1 MRLNIGHIKGQE
13 LERPMPS
20 AIVRN
25 LERRAAQEAVDAAV
39 AVLDLN
45 FEQLA
50 DTLQV
55 DRRTVYRYRKR
66 QTVPTPEVRR
76 RFDMLREIIQLLE
89 EIFAKPEDRHEWMYR
104 SVPLLRGRRP
114 IDLMLKAELEPIVEV
129 LAGYQAGAHT

>member
-1 MRLNIGHIKGQE
+1 
-13 LERPMPS
+13 MPG
-20 AIVRN
+20 AEVRN

-66 QTVPTPEVRR
+66 QTVPTPEVRK
-76 RFDMLREIIQLLE
+76 RFDLLREIIQLLE
-89 EIFAKPEDRHEWMYR
+89 EIFATPEDRQEWLYR
-104 SVPLLRGRRP
+104 SVPMLRGRRP

-129 LAGYQAGAHT
+129 LAGYQSGAHT

>member
-1 MRLNIGHIKGQE
+1 MQSAAVRT
-13 LERPMPS
+13 LERQ
-20 AIVRN
+20 
-25 LERRAAQEAVDAAV
+25 AAQETVDAAV
-39 AVLDLN
+39 AVLELN

-50 DTLQV
+50 EALQV

-76 RFDMLREIIQLLE
+76 RFDILREIIQLLE
-89 EIFAKPEDRHEWMYR
+89 EIFATPDDRQAWLYR

-114 IDLMLKAELEPIVEV
+114 IDLMLRAELEPVAEI

>member
-1 MRLNIGHIKGQE
+1 
-13 LERPMPS
+13 MPS
-20 AIVRN
+20 AVVQN
-25 LERRAAQEAVDAAV
+25 LERQAAQEAVDAAV

-50 DTLQV
+50 DALQV

-89 EIFAKPEDRHEWMYR
+89 EVFAKPEDRHEWLYR
-104 SVPLLRGRRP
+104 IVPLLRGRRP
-114 IDLMLKAELEPIVEV
+114 IDLMLKAELEPIVEI
-129 LAGYQAGAHT
+129 LAGYQAGAHI